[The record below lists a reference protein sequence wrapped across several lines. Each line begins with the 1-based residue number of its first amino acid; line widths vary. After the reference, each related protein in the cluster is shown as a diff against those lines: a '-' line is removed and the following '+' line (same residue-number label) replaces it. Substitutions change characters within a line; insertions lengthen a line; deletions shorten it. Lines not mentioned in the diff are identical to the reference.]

1 MPGNPESDAAALAR
15 LREQYPRWVF
25 WRGQA
30 TGQWWACPP
39 RGSACRA
46 LLGAD
51 SADTLASLVADVIA
65 WEGTR
70 R

>member
-1 MPGNPESDAAALAR
+1 MPGNPESDAAALAL
-15 LREQYPRWVF
+15 LRAEYPAWVF
-25 WRGQA
+25 WIGTH
-30 TGQWWACPP
+30 TGRWWACPP

-51 SADTLASLVADVIA
+51 TPASLASLVADVIA
-65 WEGTR
+65 WEGR